1 MYQPLSGL
9 NQPVVVDPR
18 APNLTGVRVTVVCN
32 PTPTL
37 KSAEAAALCDQMETL
52 FEVQGATV
60 QTRVGGSPAA
70 AASTR
75 VGAPDSADAPVPEHD
90 LTVELTGRE
99 LSSSRHPLTWA
110 LSAFT
115 FTLVP
120 AITESI
126 FEQEVRVRDAE
137 GTPLAAAV
145 LTGRLT
151 RSVGVATWAGNR
163 LLDLLVRDETEQVT
177 RDAAGR
183 ALSADLYGQ
192 ISQTVFNA
200 RQQLR
205 VAAPRSAEGT
215 P

>member
-1 MYQPLSGL
+1 
-9 NQPVVVDPR
+9 
-18 APNLTGVRVTVVCN
+18 
-32 PTPTL
+32 
-37 KSAEAAALCDQMETL
+37 METL

-137 GTPLAAAV
+137 ETL
-145 LTGRLT
+145 GRRCPRTLT
-151 RSVGVATWAGNR
+151 RSVVRPPAATGCSICWC
-163 LLDLLVRDETEQVT
+163 ET
-177 RDAAGR
+177 RPSR
-183 ALSADLYGQ
+183 
-192 ISQTVFNA
+192 
-200 RQQLR
+200 
-205 VAAPRSAEGT
+205 
-215 P
+215 